1 MWSSAMM
8 MEVSES
14 MMMLFMPLVR
24 ALTMVV
30 NAVFDLVYEGLIVNA
45 DVGVELDHGLDQVI
59 QAVIDHVN
67 GGFSVIDE
75 VGLAPDHG
83 LDQGVHVHTYLIFV
97 IFFTQAK
104 FLENKIYTKKRQLF
118 ALNL

>member
-1 MWSSAMM
+1 MWSTAML

-30 NAVFDLVYEGLIVNA
+30 NAVFILVYEGLIVNA
-45 DVGVELDHGLDQVI
+45 DVGLELDHGLDQVI

-67 GGFSVIDE
+67 EGRSITDE
-75 VGLAPDHG
+75 VGLALDHG
-83 LDQGVHVHTYLIFV
+83 LDQGVHVHINLVDGSLSVKVMLVST
-97 IFFTQAK
+97 
-104 FLENKIYTKKRQLF
+104 
-118 ALNL
+118 LNLSLTS